1 MSVGATR
8 NFLPLFTPHP
18 SLPGRSSISE
28 LIEAAKTKAKAE
40 YRLMHQMNPEVIE
53 TAKDEGLEA
62 EEMEEHYA
70 SEFKSNPLL
79 QMKKQADA
87 YLAKAVTP
95 LEHAQMVLYVL
106 EVYSNFSTNC
116 DANQWSNVSEDYD
129 WLMPWIHK
137 NMAKSTLELCGCGE
151 LFGVSNAQPPKPEV
165 VDLTAEEAEEAPVVY
180 ATFVPAVEAAE
191 SLEEQLSGGKRAR
204 EE

>member
-1 MSVGATR
+1 MSVGATH

-18 SLPGRSSISE
+18 SLPGRSSISQ
-28 LIEAAKTKAKAE
+28 LIEAAKTKAEAE
-40 YRLMHQMNPEVIE
+40 YKLMHQLNPMVIE
-53 TAKDEGLEA
+53 MAKDEELDA

-70 SEFKSNPLL
+70 SEFRSNPLL
-79 QMKKQADA
+79 EKKKQADA

-95 LEHAQMVLYVL
+95 IEHAQMVLYVL
-106 EVYSNFSTNC
+106 KVFTLYSKGYEG
-116 DANQWSNVSEDYD
+116 DVIEDYP

-137 NMAKSTLELCGCGE
+137 NMAKSTLELCGCGD
-151 LFGVSNAQPPKPEV
+151 LFGVSQAEPPKPEV

-191 SLEEQLSGGKRAR
+191 PLAEQLAGGKRAR